1 VLIFSA
7 YYACPISI
15 ILIILL
21 KKSILQKNY
30 SSQGEEKESCN
41 RDEPLIRSSIF
52 IKLHLII
59 RFKLRKK
66 AYIATNFQTTDLD
79 SKG

>member
-1 VLIFSA
+1 MPHFDNINNFT
-7 YYACPISI
+7 
-15 ILIILL
+15 

-41 RDEPLIRSSIF
+41 RDEPLIRPSIF

-66 AYIATNFQTTDLD
+66 GIYCNKLSNNGLRQQRLD
-79 SKG
+79 

>member
-1 VLIFSA
+1 MHA
-7 YYACPISI
+7 PISI
-15 ILIILL
+15 ILITLL
-21 KKSILQKNY
+21 KNQFYRKNY
-30 SSQGEEKESCN
+30 CSQGEEKESCN
-41 RDEPLIRSSIF
+41 RDEPLIRPSIF